1 MSMPPLFPP
10 LSPADRAQLKRAARR
25 AFDQPS
31 ASFVLFV
38 HSDPQ
43 VDWDLENRRAAEFV
57 GPRLPL
63 IPMEVGRLDCGFRF
77 VQDPPKP

>member
-1 MSMPPLFPP
+1 MSKPPLFPP
-10 LSPADRAQLKRAARR
+10 LTPADRSQLKRAARR